1 MNKEFNFNLIE
12 KVLFLLNEKW
22 RYKVVFGGRGCLDGD
37 SLLDTPNGKIKVKDF
52 SGGKVF
58 SFDGKNIISVFAEK
72 PVVYSK
78 EKLFKLETENN
89 SIITTEAHRF
99 LTPAGWKRLD
109 EINVGDYVFSID
121 SSFFQKESC
130 DHFQKHYEECQLMCL
145 LNVRRCFYKLL
156 NCLYHCWQGFH
167 QYDEQP
173 LSEVKT
179 YQDVLQQLAC
189 ELPHKSRVLSQKGD
203 LDIFCINDLTYQF
216 LYHLSNLAFV
226 QDEEGKSSV
235 KQGNCICEKSSE
247 LLSVSYQLYQLFD
260 EKKDLVL
267 LVQEL
272 SKQLLSV
279 YNLLGQ
285 DENLKKVFDILLC
298 EFENNP
304 YSDSLNNCIHDHHY
318 NIFFEKVKQIKY
330 EKTDVFYDLFIPVYN
345 CYFANGIL
353 HHNSG
358 KSYAFADCC
367 IIKSLEKPIRILC
380 ARQLQNSIRDSVH
393 KLLCDRIEALK
404 LNSYFYITR
413 ESIKGLNGSEFIF
426 KGIQNNVNEIKSME
440 GIDICWIEEA
450 QAVSNE
456 SWEILIPTIRKEDS
470 EIWISFNPDRE
481 DDSTYKKFVK
491 NPPENCKSVLLNYTD
506 NPYFPDVLKKE
517 MEYCKK
523 VDFEKYEH
531 IWLGKTILQTE
542 AQIFRGKY
550 ELKDFETREEE
561 RFFFGADWG
570 FACVKGDTLVSTIKG
585 YIPIKEIQVG
595 DMVLTRE
602 GYKKVIH
609 TKNKGLKDVY
619 VVDFGC
625 KNSIIATG
633 DHRVFTSNGWKRVD
647 ELEEIEELCVIKLNL
662 MAKFIKGIQ
671 RANIPIISIINGKKM
686 GNIIK
691 KFCIEIFGNIIK
703 EIFQMVM
710 LYTTKTVI
718 HLIIVLKIFCV
729 LLQKNIQKYI
739 IKIISAVYQKKE
751 QKTLGQKT
759 DIQKKTG
766 LKEEKNQLQQF
777 NLKEEYAKNVENALL
792 SLMFIKNSVVQSV
805 EKNVIQGIVKWSMYV
820 KSVVKDLWQRLIN
833 SGKPVQ
839 KNVLIKRQLL
849 KEKEEVFDI
858 TVENGEFFA
867 NGVLV
872 HNCDPIALTRCFV
885 RDNCLYIDYEAGGV
899 GVDFDE
905 IPQLFDSIPD
915 VRKWEIKADSARPET
930 ISYVKQKGF
939 NIISCPKWKGSVED
953 GIGYLRSFEKIYI
966 HPRCKNTYKEFQLYS
981 YKTDKNSGEVLP
993 IILDKDN
1000 HYIDSLR
1007 YALNSYIQKNVSILD
1022 VIDD

>member
-1 MNKEFNFNLIE
+1 MNNEFNFNLIE

-89 SIITTEAHRF
+89 SIITTGAHRF

-109 EINVGDYVFSID
+109 EIKIGDYVFSND
-121 SSFFQKESC
+121 SSFFQKEFY

-145 LNVRRCFYKLL
+145 LNVQHCFYKLL

-226 QDEEGKSSV
+226 QDEEGKSSA
-235 KQGNCICEKSSE
+235 KQGNYICEKSSE
-247 LLSVSYQLYQLFD
+247 LLLVSYQLYRLFD

-367 IIKSLEKPIRILC
+367 LIKSLEKPIRILC

-404 LNSYFYITR
+404 LNNYFYITR

-450 QAVSNE
+450 QSVSNE

-481 DDSTYKKFVK
+481 DDATYKKFVK

-550 ELKDFETREEE
+550 ELKDFEARDEE

-570 FACVKGDTLVSTIKG
+570 FAS
-585 YIPIKEIQVG
+585 
-595 DMVLTRE
+595 
-602 GYKKVIH
+602 
-609 TKNKGLKDVY
+609 
-619 VVDFGC
+619 
-625 KNSIIATG
+625 
-633 DHRVFTSNGWKRVD
+633 
-647 ELEEIEELCVIKLNL
+647 
-662 MAKFIKGIQ
+662 
-671 RANIPIISIINGKKM
+671 
-686 GNIIK
+686 
-691 KFCIEIFGNIIK
+691 
-703 EIFQMVM
+703 
-710 LYTTKTVI
+710 
-718 HLIIVLKIFCV
+718 
-729 LLQKNIQKYI
+729 
-739 IKIISAVYQKKE
+739 
-751 QKTLGQKT
+751 
-759 DIQKKTG
+759 
-766 LKEEKNQLQQF
+766 
-777 NLKEEYAKNVENALL
+777 
-792 SLMFIKNSVVQSV
+792 
-805 EKNVIQGIVKWSMYV
+805 
-820 KSVVKDLWQRLIN
+820 
-833 SGKPVQ
+833 
-839 KNVLIKRQLL
+839 
-849 KEKEEVFDI
+849 
-858 TVENGEFFA
+858 
-867 NGVLV
+867 
-872 HNCDPIALTRCFV
+872 DPIALTRCFIK
-885 RDNCLYIDYEAGGV
+885 DNCLYIDYEAGGV